1 MIHATVEN
9 RGTEVPRPHASG
21 VTVTD
26 PRENYD
32 DLHEVR
38 DETEVDRESFADR
51 RGTEAF
57 ESGWVAT
64 AVVVDS
70 AGRVLLVRD
79 GDAEA
84 WYAPGGTLQPGESLA
99 EGVVREVREETGIE
113 IEPKRPH
120 GVTDAVVRCAGDSVA
135 EELSFS
141 VVTYAAEPVET
152 EIPED
157 SELGLEDES
166 IETAEWFDEFPDGLL
181 WGERVEI
188 VLERIER

>member
-1 MIHATVEN
+1 M
-9 RGTEVPRPHASG
+9 
-21 VTVTD
+21 TVTD

-38 DETEVDRESFADR
+38 DENEVDAETFADR
-51 RGTEAF
+51 REMEAF

-70 AGRVLLVRD
+70 DGRVLLVRD

-84 WYAPGGTLQPGESLA
+84 WYAPGGTLQSEESLR
-99 EGVVREVREETGIE
+99 ECVVREVREETGIE
-113 IEPKRPH
+113 IEPIRPH
-120 GVTDAVVRCAGDSVA
+120 GVTDAVVRCEADAVQ

-141 VVTYAAEPVET
+141 VVTFSGEPVET

-157 SELGLEDES
+157 SELGLDDES
-166 IETAEWFDEFPDGLL
+166 IETAEWFSELPEGLL
-181 WGERVEI
+181 WGERVEV
-188 VLERIER
+188 VLKRIER